1 MKTNIIIIDDFY
13 ENPYEIRQYALSLN
27 YPEPQDGYT
36 YPGKNSDGEYY
47 NEEVHTKIENRLGQY
62 VESVKQKGQSGYFR
76 LSTKSESFQ
85 QDIHVDPIWDIG
97 GVLFLN
103 PPNQCEPDAG
113 TSFWIHNRLQIES
126 VPRTPEEGRI
136 LGYPQY
142 EDVRRELIYG
152 DGLDRSK
159 WTCYC
164 KVPYKFNRLV
174 LFDPFLWHSHGTNFG
189 TTKENTR
196 LVQLF
201 FLNYQK

>member
-1 MKTNIIIIDDFY
+1 VKTNIVIIDDFY
-13 ENPYEIRQYALSLN
+13 DNPYEVRQYALSLD
-27 YPEPQDGYT
+27 YPEPHDKYT

-47 NEEVHTKIENRLGQY
+47 SEEIHSTIENRLGNY
-62 VESVKQKGQSGYFR
+62 FDYPKQKGQAGYFR
-76 LSTKSESFQ
+76 LSPESSSFQ
-85 QDIHVDPIWDIG
+85 QDIHVDPIWNIG

-126 VPRTPEEGRI
+126 VPKTSEEGRL
-136 LGYPQY
+136 LGYTTY
-142 EDVRRELIYG
+142 DDVRRELIYG

-174 LFDPFLWHSHGTNFG
+174 LFDPFLWHSHGANFG
-189 TTKENTR
+189 TTKENSR

-201 FLNYQK
+201 FLNFKK